1 MSKFQDIDNTQ
12 VFKQPILEAETVPD
26 RHEARFVVE
35 VIAQMD
41 LSAFEDAYTGCGRK
55 PYAPAMMLSLL
66 IYGYLT
72 GVFSSRRIETA
83 TYDSIAFRFIAGN
96 THPDHASI
104 AGFRKRFQE
113 QFKSVFQKVLEFAHE
128 LKLVKLGQVAVDGT
142 KIRANASKHAALSY
156 GHILKLQALLARQV
170 NELVAQADKADN
182 KDRPGLINYPGEISR
197 RQGIQ
202 AEVAKAKA
210 VIEARAAARYAGE
223 VAEHEALVAQ
233 RAAKALKTGKKHG
246 GRPPTPPTPG
256 ARARDQV
263 NLTDEQSRIMAVSG
277 GSFEQAYNGQ
287 AAVDVTS
294 MLIVAVTLTQETN
307 DMGQVVPMLQ
317 ALAHAPGALG
327 KVHTFIADTG
337 YCSAANVEAC
347 NAAGIEPVIASQRE
361 KHHPESATERFEEP
375 PPLRE
380 GATPVEKMNHT
391 RKTPK
396 GRAVYALRKQ
406 TVEPVFGI
414 IKSIM
419 RFRQFSMRG
428 LNAAR
433 NEWHLVCLSW
443 NIKRMAVLRLA

>member
-1 MSKFQDIDNTQ
+1 MSKFQDIDNTE

-35 VIAQMD
+35 VISQMD
-41 LSAFEDAYTGCGRK
+41 LSAFEDAYKGCGRK

-113 QFKSVFQKVLEFAHE
+113 QFASVFQKVLEYAHA
-128 LKLVKLGQVAVDGT
+128 LQLVKLGQVSVDGT
-142 KIRANASKHAALSY
+142 KIHANASKHSALSY
-156 GHILKLQALLARQV
+156 GHILKLEEQLSRQV
-170 NELVAQADKADN
+170 RELMAQADKADN
-182 KDRPGLINYPGEISR
+182 KDRPGLINYQSEISR
-197 RQGIQ
+197 RQDIQ
-202 AEVAKAKA
+202 SEIAKAKA
-210 VIEARAAARYAGE
+210 VIEERAAVRYTRE
-223 VAEHEALVAQ
+223 VAAHEALLAK
-233 RAAKALKTGKKHG
+233 RAAKALKDGKKHG
-246 GRPPTPPTPG
+246 GKPPTPPTPG

-263 NLTDEQSRIMAVSG
+263 NLTDEESRIMPVSG
-277 GSFEQAYNGQ
+277 GGFEQAYNAQ
-287 AAVDVTS
+287 AAVDVTT
-294 MLIVAVTLTQETN
+294 MIIVATTVSQAPN
-307 DMGQVVPMLQ
+307 DMGQVVPMLE
-317 ALAHAPGALG
+317 ALAKVPEALG
-327 KVHTFIADTG
+327 TVAVFIADTG
-337 YCSAANVEAC
+337 YCSAANVDAC
-347 NAAGIEPVIASQRE
+347 NAASIEPVIASQRE
-361 KHHPESATERFEEP
+361 KHHPESATERFDEP
-375 PPLRE
+375 PPLPE
-380 GATPVEKMNHT
+380 GATPMEKMNHT
-391 RKTPK
+391 RKTKK

-428 LNAAR
+428 LSAAR
-433 NEWHLVCLSW
+433 NEWQLVCLSW